1 MSAGVDD
8 PLRAWGLAV
17 GGSLVL
23 AGAGILVST
32 WTYVEFETAVAA
44 VRTLGALGTIAIGVG
59 LAWLTAT
66 R

>member
-1 MSAGVDD
+1 MDAAIDD

-17 GGSLVL
+17 GGALVL
-23 AGAGILVST
+23 AGVGILVAT
-32 WTYVEFETAVAA
+32 WTRAEPGATVAA
-44 VRTLGALGTIAIGVG
+44 GRTLGALGTIAIGAG